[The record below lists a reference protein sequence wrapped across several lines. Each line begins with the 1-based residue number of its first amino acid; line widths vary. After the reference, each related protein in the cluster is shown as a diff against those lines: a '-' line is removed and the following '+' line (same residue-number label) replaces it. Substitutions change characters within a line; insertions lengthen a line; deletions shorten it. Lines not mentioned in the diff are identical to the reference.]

1 MKSILII
8 DDCPEYRSL
17 IGAILL
23 EAEYDVWEVASP
35 DEAFAVLRNE
45 NMDMIICDLHMPF
58 TSDERFQEFEV
69 SYKVGINT
77 IKELSGVFPFK
88 PIIAVSAAP
97 PSELRAMTCDLGTV
111 PALNK
116 PFQAE
121 ELLLVVARSFADP
134 MGQVVH

>member
-1 MKSILII
+1 MKSILVI
-8 DDCPEYRSL
+8 DDCPEYRS
-17 IGAILL
+17 IISTILL
-23 EAEYDVWEVASP
+23 DAEYDVWEASSP
-35 DEAFAVLRNE
+35 DEAFAILRVE

-58 TSDERFQEFEV
+58 TSDERFQEYEV
-69 SYKVGINT
+69 SYRVGINT

-88 PIIAVSAAP
+88 PIIAISAAP
-97 PSELRAMTCDLGTV
+97 PSELRAMTCDLGLV

-134 MGQVVH
+134 LGDVVH